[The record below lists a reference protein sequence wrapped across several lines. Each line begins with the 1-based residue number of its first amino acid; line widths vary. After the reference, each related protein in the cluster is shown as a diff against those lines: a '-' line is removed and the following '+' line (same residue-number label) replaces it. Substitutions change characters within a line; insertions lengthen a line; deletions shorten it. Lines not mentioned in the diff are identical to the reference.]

1 MFISYQMK
9 NQNSFDRVCEFY
21 KKMPD
26 QKESM
31 FQKFSFNLME
41 KSNIFENKDYEMIKK
56 NVTESQERNL
66 PEFYETILFENDRK
80 IR

>member
-1 MFISYQMK
+1 
-9 NQNSFDRVCEFY
+9 
-21 KKMPD
+21 
-26 QKESM
+26 
-31 FQKFSFNLME
+31 ME